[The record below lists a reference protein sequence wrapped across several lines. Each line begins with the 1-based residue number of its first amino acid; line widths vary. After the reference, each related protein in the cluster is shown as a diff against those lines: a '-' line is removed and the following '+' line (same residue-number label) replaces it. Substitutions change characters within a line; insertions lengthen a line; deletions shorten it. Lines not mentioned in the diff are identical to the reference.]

1 MNILYITP
9 LLPKKVLEEVFKK
22 DQSHY
27 VFAPQKFH
35 RNLVEG
41 FIANGHS
48 VQVLSTLPTSVKY
61 VSNMEEDGVKYC
73 FIPYKNTAGVKHF
86 QVVISV
92 SKKILYDK
100 AFKPDIIICDTLN
113 ASMCMGAFLV
123 KRLTKAKFV
132 GIVTDLPESMSKY
145 EKGVLN
151 RAASYFSTKY
161 IKNFD
166 YYVLLTRQMND
177 VVNPKGHPYMI
188 MEGVCDNNPENR
200 TIKDVKGGKRKIL
213 YAGGRPSKDGV
224 DMLIAAFRQL
234 PDNDLELNVYGNMPN
249 VEKGPDTTD
258 ARIIYHGKTENGIIA
273 EAERNS
279 YLLVNPRPTGE
290 EYTKYSFPSKL
301 MEYMNTGTAVVTTK
315 LAGIPED
322 YYDYVYA
329 FNEASTECIK
339 DTLEHLLSLGAEE
352 LRRKGLMAQAFV
364 RENKNNMVQTQR
376 IVELIN
382 R

>member
-1 MNILYITP
+1 MNILYITH

-61 VSNMEEDGVKYC
+61 VSNLEEDGVKYC

-86 QVVISV
+86 QVIKGVLR
-92 SKKILYDK
+92 KILYDK
-100 AFKPDIIICDTLN
+100 AFKPDIVICDTLN

-145 EKGVLN
+145 EKSLLN

-258 ARIIYHGKTENGIIA
+258 SRIIYHGKTENGIIA

-290 EYTKYSFPSKL
+290 EYTKYSFPSKV
-301 MEYMNTGTAVVTTK
+301 MEYMASGTPMATTK
-315 LAGIPED
+315 LAGIPEE
-322 YYDYVYA
+322 YFKYIYT
-329 FNEASTECIK
+329 FNECTTECYLDVLRYI
-339 DTLEHLLSLGAEE
+339 LSQDVDVHFK
-352 LRRKGLMAQAFV
+352 KGREAQAFV
-364 RENKNNMVQTQR
+364 LNNKSKVVQTKR
-376 IVELIN
+376 IIELVK
-382 R
+382 

>member
-9 LLPKKVLEEVFKK
+9 LLPKTVLEEVFKK

-61 VSNMEEDGVKYC
+61 VSNLDEDGVKYC
-73 FIPYKNTAGVKHF
+73 FIPYKNTVGVKHF
-86 QVVISV
+86 QVVNSV
-92 SKKILYDK
+92 SRKILFDK
-100 AFKPDIIICDTLN
+100 TFKPDIIICDTLN
-113 ASMCMGAFLV
+113 ASMCIGAFLV

-145 EKGVLN
+145 EKGLLN

-188 MEGVCDNNPENR
+188 MEGVCGINPEKR

-234 PDNDLELNVYGNMPN
+234 PDNDLELNVYGDMPD
-249 VEKGPDTTD
+249 VEKGPDTND
-258 ARIIYHGKTENGIIA
+258 SRIIYHGKTENCIIA
-273 EAERNS
+273 EAEQNS

-290 EYTKYSFPSKL
+290 DYTKYSFPSKV
-301 MEYMNTGTAVVTTK
+301 MEYMASGTPMVTTK
-315 LAGIPED
+315 LAGIPEE
-322 YYDYVYA
+322 YFKYIYA
-329 FNEASTECIK
+329 FKECTTECYLDVLRYI
-339 DTLEHLLSLGAEE
+339 LSQDVEVHFN
-352 LRRKGLMAQAFV
+352 KGREAQAFV
-364 RENKNNMVQTQR
+364 LNNKSKLVQTKR
-376 IVELIN
+376 IIELVK
-382 R
+382 